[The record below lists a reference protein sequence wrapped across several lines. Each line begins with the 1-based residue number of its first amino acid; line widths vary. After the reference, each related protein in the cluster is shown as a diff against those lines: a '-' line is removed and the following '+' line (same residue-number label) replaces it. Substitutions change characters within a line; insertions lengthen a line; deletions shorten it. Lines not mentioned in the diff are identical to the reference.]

1 VKIIEFPSDVVNSA
15 KNIQF
20 IVVIIYRMSASD
32 CWHIAGR
39 WEQFVLQ
46 RLEIEQPQIIEPIF
60 LVFTTENVKIDAI
73 SGA

>member
-1 VKIIEFPSDVVNSA
+1 VKIIEFPSDVVNST

-20 IVVIIYRMSASD
+20 IVVIIYRMSASY
-32 CWHIAGR
+32 CWHVAGC

-46 RLEIEQPQIIEPIF
+46 RFQIEKPQIIEPII
-60 LVFTTENVKIDAI
+60 LVFTTENEKIDTI

>member
-1 VKIIEFPSDVVNSA
+1 
-15 KNIQF
+15 
-20 IVVIIYRMSASD
+20 MSASD